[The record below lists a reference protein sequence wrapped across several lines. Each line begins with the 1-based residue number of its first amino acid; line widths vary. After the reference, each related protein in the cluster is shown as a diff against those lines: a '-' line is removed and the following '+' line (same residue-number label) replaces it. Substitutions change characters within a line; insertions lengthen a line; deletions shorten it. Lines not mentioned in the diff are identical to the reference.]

1 MTVKNNNTF
10 GRNILYMNE
19 DLVETP
25 QTPGITDRL
34 RHLLKKYY
42 TINENGMITYANN
55 FNQSSLAQAQI
66 VERNNEPGNTF
77 LQFKFLAEPE
87 SNAQVN
93 IFMNA
98 LGALINTSA
107 VYSDFSF
114 RRQAPIPAKTL
125 EKVNRI
131 ERPVY
136 INSKGVYNFFED
148 RYEKFMVNNPT
159 VSENVLPNFYT
170 IYAQA
175 TGQQDVGALNSLY
188 NNFTTNPSDDA
199 YEIESQFL
207 TTFAGT
213 TAAVRDSFANYFGE
227 FAQDA
232 NNMMKTALGQ
242 TQMSNLSSAYNTY
255 IFDNNAIPM
264 LTSDAIKGEMFPLYN
279 EIKFST
285 DTNSLFSDILA
296 RLQLEREIVY
306 EVIANPN
313 PLQYN
318 FGVSS
323 ESYMP
328 SSIMNMPPNIK
339 YEFSPTQSKSWDI
352 KEWIQNRIFNNNAP
366 GTIVLGDV
374 EEDGSMT
381 PASTAIDQQG
391 ILMGLGASINQ
402 FAANTVRTLRQVMDG
417 KSSYAETLFYKIQ
430 KFSTQDLQNPIT
442 TYYVPNS
449 SELGECRFIDTQVRY
464 NKNYTYTITSYVLVV
479 GTQYSYNTFNP
490 IDSTT
495 VNIGVGA
502 MPTIKLFEVPLTTS
516 TDLLILDNPPMAP
529 ESSIVSYKNI
539 SNRVLI
545 NMNGSTGDRVM
556 TPVVIEPTDKET
568 FDELR
573 FSQQREDGKLRFK
586 SDDAPASFQVFRTTT
601 RPLSYEDFGG
611 ARVKMI
617 STNGTATSAAIE
629 DDISP
634 DVKYYYTLRAVDVH
648 GHVSN
653 PSPVY
658 ELEMKSTAGPPY
670 MVINVVDFQE
680 EVKKNK
686 VPLKSMRRY
695 VQIIPTTTQGLL
707 NVEESGLID
716 ATSAED
722 SNSIYLGVADEKLW
736 GKSFRFRFT
745 SKKTG
750 RKIDLDVN
758 FRAEHQLKQ
767 S

>member
-1 MTVKNNNTF
+1 VDAP
-10 GRNILYMNE
+10 GSA
-19 DLVETP
+19 
-25 QTPGITDRL
+25 PGITDRL

-55 FNQSSLAQAQI
+55 FNQSSLAHAQV
-66 VERNNEPGNTF
+66 VERNNVPEDTF

-87 SNAQVN
+87 DDAQVDS
-93 IFMNA
+93 FMNA
-98 LGALINTSA
+98 LGALIDTS
-107 VYSDFSF
+107 VIYSDFSF
-114 RRQAPIPAKTL
+114 RRQAPIAAKTL
-125 EKVNRI
+125 EKINRV

-136 INSKGVYNFFED
+136 INSKAVYNFFED
-148 RYEKFMVNNPT
+148 RYEKFMKNNPT
-159 VSENVLPNFYT
+159 ISENVLPNFYT
-170 IYAQA
+170 MYAQA
-175 TGQQDVGALNSLY
+175 TGQQDVAALNSLS

-207 TTFAGT
+207 TVFTEEDG
-213 TAAVRDSFANYFGE
+213 AVKDAFANYFGE

-232 NNMMKTALGQ
+232 NNMVKTPLGQ
-242 TQMSNLSSAYNTY
+242 DQMRNLASSYNTY

-264 LTSDAIKGEMFPLYN
+264 LTSDASKGEMFPLYN

-306 EVIANPN
+306 EVIANSN
-313 PLQYN
+313 PLQYR

-323 ESYMP
+323 ESYIP
-328 SSIMNMPPNIK
+328 SSMMNMPPNIE
-339 YEFSPTQSKSWDI
+339 YEFRATQSKSWDI
-352 KEWIQNRIFNNNAP
+352 RDWIQNRIFNNSAP
-366 GTIVLGDV
+366 GTIVLGDD
-374 EEDGSMT
+374 EDDIPDSQVS
-381 PASTAIDQQG
+381 AVIANQS

-402 FAANTVRTLRQVMDG
+402 FAANTTRTLREVMDG

-442 TYYVPNS
+442 TYYIPNS

-479 GTQYSYNTFNP
+479 GTKYSYNTFNM

-495 VNIGVGA
+495 VDIGVGA
-502 MPTIKLFEVPLTTS
+502 MPTIKLFEVPVATS

-529 ESSIVSYKNI
+529 ESSIVSYKHIN
-539 SNRVLI
+539 NRVLI

-556 TPVVIEPTDKET
+556 TPVVVKASDQET
-568 FDELR
+568 FDRLR
-573 FSQQREDGKLRFK
+573 FAQQREDDKLRFK
-586 SDDAPASFQVFRTTT
+586 SDDAPASFQIFRTTT
-601 RPLSYEDFGG
+601 RPRSYKDFDV
-611 ARVKMI
+611 ARVKVI
-617 STNGTATSAAIE
+617 STNGEATSAALE

-634 DVKYYYTLRAVDVH
+634 DVKYYYTLRAVDLH

-658 ELEMKSTAGPPY
+658 EIEMKSTAGPPY
-670 MVINVVDFQE
+670 MVVNVVDFEE

-695 VQIIPTTTQGLL
+695 VQILPTTTQGLL

-716 ATSAED
+716 ATSAKD